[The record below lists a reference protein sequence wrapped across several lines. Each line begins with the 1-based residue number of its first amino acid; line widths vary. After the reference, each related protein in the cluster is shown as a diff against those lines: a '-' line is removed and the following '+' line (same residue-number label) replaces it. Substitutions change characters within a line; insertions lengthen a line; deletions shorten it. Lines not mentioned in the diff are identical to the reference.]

1 MGNSSDEPRDNS
13 EITGVDEG
21 KKETS
26 QTTGV
31 PQINPEGNSHDP
43 EGNSHDPEG
52 NSHENEG
59 NINCNDEPSDEG
71 NTNSPPE
78 DGSFSNQH
86 ESNTNDSKDN
96 SPGNTYTTDDHEI
109 SIENGSPED
118 P

>member
-1 MGNSSDEPRDNS
+1 LSDEPRDNS

-43 EGNSHDPEG
+43 EGNSH
-52 NSHENEG
+52 ENIG
-59 NINCNDEPSDEG
+59 SINRDDEP
-71 NTNSPPE
+71 
-78 DGSFSNQH
+78 
-86 ESNTNDSKDN
+86 N
-96 SPGNTYTTDDHEI
+96 SPGNARTMDNGNTHTMDKNSPGNIHTMDDDEI
-109 SIENGSPED
+109 SIENRSSED